1 MATGNR
7 VYNQTIQHEGA
18 RIASGIVGMGTLI
31 GVLALEGLT
40 SSMSFTLTAA
50 AIMLVM
56 PAIAPVPRGMT
67 QSYRSD
73 EQRMEA
79 QRETATEEIGT
90 PSEQFRSAA

>member
-7 VYNQTIQHEGA
+7 VYNQTIHHEGA

-56 PAIAPVPRGMT
+56 PAIAPVPRAMT
-67 QSYRSD
+67 QSHRGD
-73 EQRMEA
+73 EQRIEA
-79 QRETATEEIGT
+79 QRDTATEEVGT
-90 PSEQFRSAA
+90 PSEHFKSAA

>member
-40 SSMSFTLTAA
+40 SSMSFTLTVA

-56 PAIAPVPRGMT
+56 PAIAPVPRAMT
-67 QSYRSD
+67 QSHRSD
-73 EQRMEA
+73 EQRIEA
-79 QRETATEEIGT
+79 QRDTATEEVGT
-90 PSEQFRSAA
+90 PSEHFKSAA

>member
-56 PAIAPVPRGMT
+56 PAIAPVPRAMT
-67 QSYRSD
+67 QSHRSD
-73 EQRMEA
+73 EQRIEA
-79 QRETATEEIGT
+79 QRETATEEVGT
-90 PSEQFRSAA
+90 PSEHFKSAA

>member
-1 MATGNR
+1 MANGNR
-7 VYNQTIQHEGA
+7 VYNQTIQYEGA